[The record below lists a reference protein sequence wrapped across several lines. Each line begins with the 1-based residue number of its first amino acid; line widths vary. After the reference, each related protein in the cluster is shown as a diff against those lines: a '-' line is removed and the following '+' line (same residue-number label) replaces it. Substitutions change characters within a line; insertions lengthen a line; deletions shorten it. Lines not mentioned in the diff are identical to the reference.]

1 MPVAK
6 CVFCGCEQDDYMGT
20 YLIRNDGSMNYY
32 CSSKCRKN
40 HLKLKRDRRMLK
52 WTEAFRDSRVK
63 RIATEKKA
71 HEKAKAA
78 PKVEQKAEK
87 HEDRKEHAHKGE
99 KKK

>member
-6 CVFCGCEQDDYMGT
+6 CVFCGCEQDDYLGT
-20 YLIRNDGSMNYY
+20 YLIRNEGSVVYY

-40 HLKLKRDRRMLK
+40 HIKLGRDKRKMK

-71 HEKAKAA
+71 HEKAENEKAQH
-78 PKVEQKAEK
+78 KVENKPV
-87 HEDRKEHAHKGE
+87 HV
-99 KKK
+99 KK